1 MRMASLP
8 PSPSVKERKVS
19 QSASCK
25 IDNIIR
31 QLFLPMLGMPTPDK
45 TSFQSDDDTQV
56 IRQVA
61 EECPAAL
68 ASEADFVEYM
78 VVLYRKFQTHGDGR
92 NYKVRFNAGGDSI
105 DSIDSIDTDDS
116 INKNTDNNIDSNIN
130 SETNSD
136 SCQSTQQRSDAQL
149 PLAGQAMVALQLPM
163 QVFEDGADLP
173 KALAH
178 AVCAAPC
185 VGELHHLGAG
195 L

>member
-1 MRMASLP
+1 MASLP

-136 SCQSTQQRSDAQL
+136 SCQSTQQRSDALL

-163 QVFEDGADLP
+163 QVLEDGADLP